1 MILFKLPFIVGDY
14 KKKNLAF
21 AVKVFRLMGTARGK
35 IFYNRKDDL
44 CDCSA
49 HFIFVFLD
57 VNVFVLL

>member
-1 MILFKLPFIVGDY
+1 MGDY